1 MTRTPILAPVLA
13 SVLCTVF
20 LAASA
25 QADEDVPALDPQAV
39 GLLTNAASFLAEQ
52 QKLSFNWFV
61 SFDVVVD
68 GREKITYLRS
78 GYNIL
83 SRGEGFYSFSESG
96 DGVREYFHDNAVM
109 AIAYPGKN
117 AFVSTPFDGTLE
129 ELVERLRG
137 EYDVILPIWE
147 MLSKTSSDDLLRET
161 KAAAYLGTTLIAGR
175 EAHHL
180 AFADYDQDWQVWI
193 STDESKPLPLMIV
206 GTNPYKQGWPQYRA
220 YFTDW
225 DLEPEIIEGQF
236 SFVPDEDDIRVS
248 WPKVV
253 AAVEAERE
261 NLLIGSKARTGPA
274 ATGDSE

>member
-1 MTRTPILAPVLA
+1 MFRTSILAGA
-13 SVLCTVF
+13 LCTVF
-20 LAASA
+20 LAAST
-25 QADEDVPALDPQAV
+25 QAEEDVPALDPEAV
-39 GLLTNAASFLAEQ
+39 DLLTNAASFLAEQ

-96 DGVREYFHDNAVM
+96 DGVREYFYDTAAV
-109 AIAYPGKN
+109 AIADPGKN
-117 AFVSTPFDGTLE
+117 AYVSAPFDGTFE
-129 ELVERLRG
+129 ELVARLRV
-137 EYDVILPIWE
+137 EYGVILPIWE

-161 KAAAYLGTTLIAGR
+161 EAAAYLGTTLFAGR

-193 STDESKPLPLMIV
+193 STDEDKPLPLMIV
-206 GTNPYKQGWPQYRA
+206 GTNPYEQGWPQYRA

-225 DLEPEIIEGQF
+225 NLEPEIVEGQF
-236 SFVPDEDDIRVS
+236 TLVPDEDDIRVS

-253 AAVEAERE
+253 AAVEAGRE
-261 NLLIGSKARTGPA
+261 GLLIGSKARTGPA
-274 ATGDSE
+274 ATGDAE